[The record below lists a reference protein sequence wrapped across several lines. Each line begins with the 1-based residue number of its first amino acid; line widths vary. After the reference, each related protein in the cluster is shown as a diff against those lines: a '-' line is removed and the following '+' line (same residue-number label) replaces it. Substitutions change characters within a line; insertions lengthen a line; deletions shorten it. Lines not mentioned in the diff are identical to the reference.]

1 MATLSVVQNSVSTRS
16 VASDKVLTTENS
28 WWNMHLVISN
38 EHASLC
44 MSLQDLQ
51 IKPWLV
57 YFPKY
62 IYLITINLE
71 SWRFTTTLTKL
82 WRVMVSG
89 HRSENHSSSSS
100 GWFWQRWTNTQR
112 AGMEDGRGVY
122 QKHKT
127 RQVRAHTQ
135 TNRANCGR
143 GWGTA
148 PRILPSFSSVW
159 WILEGFLRP
168 DRHLP
173 SRLKKFSSSSRPY
186 SIALP
191 SDSFT
196 ALVNLT

>member
-1 MATLSVVQNSVSTRS
+1 MKYASGDTEWTCKSVFVTTRS
-16 VASDKVLTTENS
+16 TNQT
-28 WWNMHLVISN
+28 M
-38 EHASLC
+38 
-44 MSLQDLQ
+44 DLW
-51 IKPWLV
+51 I
-57 YFPKY
+57 FPNK
-62 IYLITINLE
+62 YLITFNLE

-82 WRVMVSG
+82 WRVMVPG

-100 GWFWQRWTNTQR
+100 GWFWQRWTNTQT

-127 RQVRAHTQ
+127 RQVRAHAHKQ
-135 TNRANCGR
+135 TERIVGEGGGR
-143 GWGTA
+143 H

-186 SIALP
+186 STALP

-196 ALVNLT
+196 ALVNLTWMYRKDLNQGHEI

>member
-1 MATLSVVQNSVSTRS
+1 M
-16 VASDKVLTTENS
+16 
-28 WWNMHLVISN
+28 
-38 EHASLC
+38 
-44 MSLQDLQ
+44 
-51 IKPWLV
+51 
-57 YFPKY
+57 
-62 IYLITINLE
+62 E

-82 WRVMVSG
+82 WRVMVPG

-127 RQVRAHTQ
+127 RQVQAHTQ

-143 GWGTA
+143 GQGTA

-196 ALVNLT
+196 ALVNLTWDVQERLGSRTWCPITLVQSKTDFLPWRVSYLFPRKKLGEAEKLYH